1 MESVNDILT
10 EIALKRSSLSR
21 SQKKIADYILANPQE
36 CAFITASELG
46 KKSRTSES
54 TVVRFPVAIGLKGY
68 PQLQKELGKI
78 LTDKL
83 EKYEKIDIT
92 RDDYT
97 ANAVL
102 ANVMTMDRNKIEY
115 TLNNVN
121 SEAFEIAIDDILSA
135 ENVYIVGVRSCSFLA
150 DFLAYY
156 LKIIRKGVIRV
167 DNNTS
172 ELFEQMIHVGERDVV
187 IGISFPR
194 YSMRTLKAME
204 FANDRNAKIIAIT
217 DSKHSPMNMYSSCN
231 LFAPSE
237 MASVID
243 SLVAPLSLIN
253 ALIVAMCIRE
263 NKQVVANLDE
273 LKLTV
278 DNYNFD
284 GNDEI
289 DMLDEDVLKQLKD
302 LSEK

>member
-10 EIALKRSSLSR
+10 EIALKKSSLSR